1 MKWFAFWTHWL
12 GLSRLCVYFLMSQG
26 NVPQTGRSYQRSQ
39 PITARRGVT
48 GRYKGCCCNSQT
60 IPFNTTTNKHGRRT
74 RAVLTLRTTMARSC
88 DDMNPYLS
96 LMNTRSL
103 LVFDEEYQN
112 TWGPLWRLKMAPTVG
127 SQGGLTGTVMA
138 RMRPGGLA
146 LLPWTKQMF
155 AVLWGQLRLLLR
167 VIYYTVMSGKN
178 HISNLYVN
186 PFTQPNGH
194 MQCFGV
200 HIFDGIIC
208 SPKKSDYQR
217 NFQMLIMC
225 CGPHWYNVP
234 ESFQRRW

>member
-1 MKWFAFWTHWL
+1 MIRFLDLFTWAFL
-12 GLSRLCVYFLMSQG
+12 AVRVLSLISQG
-26 NVPQTGRSYQRSQ
+26 NVIETGRGYKRSQ
-39 PITARRGVT
+39 PITARHDVT
-48 GRYKGCCCNSQT
+48 ERYKGCCCNSQT
-60 IPFNTTTNKHGRRT
+60 IHFNTTTNKHGRQT

-96 LMNTRSL
+96 PMNTRSP

-112 TWGPLWRLKMAPTVG
+112 TWGPLWMLKMAPTVG

-178 HISNLYVN
+178 HIQNPYVTPQIGEYPLLSLTVIYSISAYTYFLLN
-186 PFTQPNGH
+186 CLFT
-194 MQCFGV
+194 
-200 HIFDGIIC
+200 
-208 SPKKSDYQR
+208 K
-217 NFQMLIMC
+217 
-225 CGPHWYNVP
+225 
-234 ESFQRRW
+234 